1 MRIAR
6 VFPTKTSMSPTDPLA
21 FFGAPTL
28 DAIAAEPDEVHISVT
43 FSWDLEKADE
53 LFYQWKMLGV
63 PVEVGGPAFG
73 DRMSETFT
81 PGLYLKEGMTI
92 TSRGC
97 PKDCWFCDVGK
108 CARGR
113 VIELP
118 VQDGWNVL
126 DDNILATSDTHF
138 AEVISMLKQQKR
150 RPVFSGG
157 LEPEY
162 MTPWKAE
169 QLMSVKPQTMY
180 TAYDTMDDYEHLRA
194 MSNMLHDG
202 GLSWK
207 SHQVKCYMLC
217 GYPEDGMNSAEKRA
231 KQIMGL
237 GFLPFAM
244 LYRDETGQRDPE
256 WRKFQREWANSV
268 LVGRKYTDF
277 WANENK
283 R

>member
-53 LFYQWKMLGV
+53 LFFQWEMLGV

-108 CARGR
+108 CANGR

-118 VQDGWNVL
+118 VQDGWNIL
-126 DDNILATSDTHF
+126 DDNILATSN
-138 AEVISMLKQQKR
+138 AETAKTPPCIFRWPGTGVYD
-150 RPVFSGG
+150 PVESG
-157 LEPEY
+157 
-162 MTPWKAE
+162 
-169 QLMSVKPQTMY
+169 
-180 TAYDTMDDYEHLRA
+180 TAYVR
-194 MSNMLHDG
+194 
-202 GLSWK
+202 
-207 SHQVKCYMLC
+207 
-217 GYPEDGMNSAEKRA
+217 
-231 KQIMGL
+231 
-237 GFLPFAM
+237 
-244 LYRDETGQRDPE
+244 
-256 WRKFQREWANSV
+256 
-268 LVGRKYTDF
+268 
-277 WANENK
+277 
-283 R
+283 

>member
-21 FFGAPTL
+21 FFGPPTL
-28 DAIAAEPDEVHISVT
+28 DAMAAEPDEVHISVT

-53 LFYQWKMLGV
+53 LFYQWEMLGV

-81 PGLYLKEGMTI
+81 PGMYLKDGMTI

-118 VQDGWNVL
+118 VQDGWNIL
-126 DDNILATSDTHF
+126 DDNILATSDDHF
-138 AEVISMLKQQKR
+138 REVTKMLKRQKR

-162 MTPWKAE
+162 MTAEKARMLVE
-169 QLMSVKPQTMY
+169 CKPKTLY
-180 TAYDTMDDYEHLRA
+180 TAYDTLDDYEHLR
-194 MSNMLHDG
+194 NMARLLWDA
-202 GLSWK
+202 GLPRN
-207 SHQVKCYMLC
+207 SHIVKCYMLC
-217 GYPEDGMNSAEKRA
+217 GYPEDSFESAEKRA
-231 KQIMGL
+231 RQIMEL

-244 LYRDETGQRDPE
+244 LYRDESGQTDKE
-256 WRKFQREWANSV
+256 WRKFQREWANAV
-268 LVGRKYTDF
+268 IVGRKYADF
-277 WANENK
+277 CAN
-283 R
+283 RT

>member
-1 MRIAR
+1 MKIAR
-6 VFPTKTSMSPTDPLA
+6 VFPTKTSMSPTDQLA
-21 FFGAPTL
+21 FFGPPTIE
-28 DAIAAEPDEVHISVT
+28 AMAAEPEEVHISVT

-53 LFYQWKMLGV
+53 LFYQWEMLGV

-73 DRMSETFT
+73 DRMSESFT
-81 PGLYLKEGMTI
+81 PGLYLREGMTI

-108 CARGR
+108 CANGR

-118 VQDGWNVL
+118 VRDGWNIL
-126 DDNILATSDTHF
+126 DDNILATSDVHF
-138 AEVISMLKQQKR
+138 RAVIDMLKRQKQ

-169 QLMSVKPQTMY
+169 QLMSINPQTLY
-180 TAYDTMDDYEHLRA
+180 TAYDTMDDYDHLRA
-194 MSNMLHDG
+194 MSDMLHNA

-217 GYPEDGMNSAEKRA
+217 GYPEDSMEAAEKRA
-231 KQIMGL
+231 KHKSWGL
-237 GFLPFAM
+237 GFYRLPCC
-244 LYRDETGQRDPE
+244 TGVRTG
-256 WRKFQREWANSV
+256 KLTGSGGNSS
-268 LVGRKYTDF
+268 GNGQMR
-277 WANENK
+277 
-283 R
+283 

>member
-1 MRIAR
+1 MKIAR

-21 FFGAPTL
+21 FFGPPTL
-28 DAIAAEPDEVHISVT
+28 EAMAAEPEAVHISVT
-43 FSWDLEKADE
+43 FSWDIPIADD
-53 LFYQWKMLGV
+53 LYYQWEMLGV

-73 DRMSETFT
+73 DRMSGTFT
-81 PGLYLKEGMTI
+81 PGMYLKQGMTI

-126 DDNILATSDTHF
+126 DDNILATSDEHF
-138 AEVISMLKQQKR
+138 RAVIEMLRQQKR
-150 RPVFSGG
+150 PTVFSGG

-169 QLMSVKPQTMY
+169 QLMSIKPKRMY

-194 MSNMLHDG
+194 MAGMLTDAG
-202 GLSWK
+202 YSRK
-207 SHQVKCYMLC
+207 SHGVHCYFLC
-217 GYPEDGMNSAEKRA
+217 GYREDSFEAAERRA
-231 KQIMGL
+231 EQILGL

-244 LYRDETGQRDPE
+244 LYRDESGQRNSE
-256 WRKFQREWANSV
+256 WMKFQREWANAYIV
-268 LVGRKYTDF
+268 ARKFADF
-277 WANENK
+277 WAGK
-283 R
+283 GG